1 MYGSTAK
8 AISHYKDTKN
18 LLKLRILTE
27 NYFAPHQ
34 TLCRKNRYLW
44 DKINAKMIDHL
55 LQPLVCERFQTD
67 ARYREGHLRVV
78 NALPERLVVGLHS
91 PEIKQ
96 VAKQLSRMGGEVAMP
111 DGMRRFCMGGA
122 EVIRAFEAVPSE
134 SLCYEETVIWGYLIN
149 LEKCSLEER
158 LAMLGRYVPVLDNW
172 AVCDSYCA
180 HAKWM
185 ARADKAALW
194 AFLERWFDSKR
205 EFEVRFAVVVA
216 MCYFLGKEWFDKV
229 FERIN
234 RLDFGRIK
242 SKYKSV
248 KGKPKVAQQGTVQGA
263 EPYYVRMGVAWLLAT
278 ALAKF
283 PDQTKTFVRSSNLPA
298 DVVKLYIRKAR
309 ESLRTRTVEA
319 V

>member
-1 MYGSTAK
+1 
-8 AISHYKDTKN
+8 
-18 LLKLRILTE
+18 
-27 NYFAPHQ
+27 
-34 TLCRKNRYLW
+34 
-44 DKINAKMIDHL
+44 MIDHI
-55 LQPLVCERFQTD
+55 LQPLVCERFLTD

-78 NALPERLVVGLHS
+78 NALPERRVMGLHS

-96 VAKQLSRMGGEVAMP
+96 VAKQLSRDGGEVVMP
-111 DGMRRFCMGGA
+111 DGVHRICANGA

-134 SLCYEETVIWGYLIN
+134 NLCYEGTVIWGYLIN
-149 LEKCSLEER
+149 LEKCSLDER

-185 ARADKAALW
+185 TRADKAALW
-194 AFLERWFDSKR
+194 AFLERWFRSEH

-216 MCYFLGKEWFDKV
+216 MCYFLNEEWLYKV
-229 FERIN
+229 LERIN
-234 RLDFGRIK
+234 GLDFGRIK

-248 KGKPKVAQQGTVQGA
+248 KCKPKVAQQGTVQGA

-278 ALAKF
+278 ALVKF
-283 PDQTKTFVRSSNLPA
+283 PDQTRAFVCSSKLPN

-309 ESLRTRTVEA
+309 ESLRTRTVKA
-319 V
+319 L

>member
-1 MYGSTAK
+1 
-8 AISHYKDTKN
+8 
-18 LLKLRILTE
+18 
-27 NYFAPHQ
+27 
-34 TLCRKNRYLW
+34 
-44 DKINAKMIDHL
+44 MIRLL
-55 LQPLVCERFQTD
+55 LQPLVCERFLTD

-78 NALPERLVVGLHS
+78 NALPERRVMGLHS

-96 VAKQLSRMGGEVAMP
+96 VAKRLSRDGREIVMP
-111 DGMRRFCMGGA
+111 DGTRRVCANGI
-122 EVIRAFEAVPSE
+122 EVIRAFEAVSSE
-134 SLCYEETVIWGYLIN
+134 CLCYEETVIWGYLIN

-185 ARADKAALW
+185 ARADKEALW
-194 AFLERWFDSKR
+194 AFLEQWFDSER

-216 MCYFLGKEWFDKV
+216 MCYFLNEDWLGRVFARLNSLNFDH
-229 FERIN
+229 
-234 RLDFGRIK
+234 IK
-242 SKYKSV
+242 SKYKTV
-248 KGKPKVAQQGTVQGA
+248 KGKPKVAQQGTVQGT

-283 PDQTKTFVRSSNLPA
+283 PDQTRSFVRSSNLPE

-309 ESLRTRTVEA
+309 ESFRTRTVEA

>member
-1 MYGSTAK
+1 
-8 AISHYKDTKN
+8 
-18 LLKLRILTE
+18 
-27 NYFAPHQ
+27 
-34 TLCRKNRYLW
+34 
-44 DKINAKMIDHL
+44 MIDHL
-55 LQPLVCERFQTD
+55 LQPFVCERFLTD
-67 ARYREGHLRVV
+67 TRYREGHLRVV
-78 NALPERLVVGLHS
+78 NALPERRILGLHS

-96 VAKQLSRMGGEVAMP
+96 VAKQLSREGGEVVMP
-111 DGMRRFCMGGA
+111 DGTHRFYTNGA
-122 EVIRAFEAVPSE
+122 EVSRAFEAVPSG

-149 LEKCSLEER
+149 LEKCLLDER
-158 LAMLGRYVPVLDNW
+158 LAKLSRYVPMLDNW

-185 ARADKAALW
+185 ARADKVALW
-194 AFLERWFDSKR
+194 AFLERWFDSEY

-216 MCYFLGKEWFDKV
+216 MCYFLNDEWLDKV

-283 PDQTKTFVRSSNLPA
+283 PDATRAFVRSSNLPE

-309 ESLRTRTVEA
+309 ESFRTRTVKTL
-319 V
+319 

>member
-1 MYGSTAK
+1 M
-8 AISHYKDTKN
+8 
-18 LLKLRILTE
+18 
-27 NYFAPHQ
+27 
-34 TLCRKNRYLW
+34 
-44 DKINAKMIDHL
+44 INHL
-55 LQPLVCERFQTD
+55 LLPLICERFLTD

-78 NALPERLVVGLHS
+78 NALPERRVLGLHS

-96 VAKQLSRMGGEVAMP
+96 VAKQLSREGGEVVMP
-111 DGMRRFCMGGA
+111 DGTHRICVNGA
-122 EVIRAFEAVPSE
+122 EVIRTFEAVPSE
-134 SLCYEETVIWGYLIN
+134 CLCYEETVIWGYLIN
-149 LEKCSLEER
+149 LEKCSLNGR
-158 LAMLGRYVPVLDNW
+158 LAMLTRYVPVLDNW

-185 ARADKAALW
+185 LRADKEALW
-194 AFLERWFDSKR
+194 AFLQPWFCSVH

-216 MCYFLGKEWFDKV
+216 MCYFLNEEWLDKV

-234 RLDFGRIK
+234 KLDFGRIK
-242 SKYKSV
+242 SKYKSI
-248 KGKPKVAQQGTVQGA
+248 KGKPTVAQQGTVQGA

-283 PDQTKTFVRSSNLPA
+283 PDATRAFVRSSNLPE

-309 ESLRTRTVEA
+309 ESFRTRTVEA

>member
-1 MYGSTAK
+1 
-8 AISHYKDTKN
+8 
-18 LLKLRILTE
+18 
-27 NYFAPHQ
+27 
-34 TLCRKNRYLW
+34 
-44 DKINAKMIDHL
+44 MIEHL
-55 LQPLVCERFQTD
+55 LNPLVCERFRSD

-78 NALPERLVVGLHS
+78 NALPARRVLGLHS

-96 VAKQLSRMGGEVAMP
+96 VANRLSREGGEVVMP
-111 DGMRRFCMGGA
+111 DGTHLICANGA
-122 EVIRAFEAVPSE
+122 EVIRAFEALPSDG
-134 SLCYEETVIWGYLIN
+134 LYYEETVIWGYLVN
-149 LEKCSLEER
+149 HVKCPLNER
-158 LAMLGRYVPVLDNW
+158 LAMLGRFVPVMDNW

-185 ARADKAALW
+185 ARADKEVLW
-194 AFLERWFDSKR
+194 AFLERWFASGR

-216 MCYFLGKEWFDKV
+216 MCYFLNEEWLNKV

-234 RLDFGRIK
+234 RFDFGRIK
-242 SKYKSV
+242 SKYKTV

-278 ALAKF
+278 ALAKL
-283 PDQTKTFVRSSNLPA
+283 PDATRAFVRSSNLPA

-309 ESLRTRTVEA
+309 ESFRTRAVEA